1 MHRTVYGWYVGWLK
15 QPCERTEQ
23 VDGYGWKPI
32 HRKWSIVG
40 IKLSVQKYNRSS
52 NAFLIGFDH
61 CNHVTSVDWTNLFF
75 FHIDITKK
83 QDEQMTI
90 NVVLKPNDASAT
102 SVQGWLQNRKLYW
115 YFLHF
120 TSMFLCI
127 HMWMILSPFIS
138 KSRNVWILYLI
149 QLRQYWDFSYIY
161 IYIAYSQFPFSC
173 MHVSESFIPPTYKD
187 WTCNW
192 EFSREWLK
200 ASHGS
205 HN

>member
-75 FHIDITKK
+75 FSFDITKK

-120 TSMFLCI
+120 ISMFLCI
-127 HMWMILSPFIS
+127 HTYIDNTFSVLELYRYLETSEFVILLNYDSTGTFHRYTI
-138 KSRNVWILYLI
+138 V
-149 QLRQYWDFSYIY
+149 
-161 IYIAYSQFPFSC
+161 
-173 MHVSESFIPPTYKD
+173 
-187 WTCNW
+187 
-192 EFSREWLK
+192 
-200 ASHGS
+200 
-205 HN
+205 